1 MATQFDYFG
10 FRYEIIKD
18 KKNEVAL
25 IDATRGEGRVVVPKQ
40 VEFEGKTYT
49 VTVIGCR
56 TETDYYNKETDKR
69 KKALWVEKGTISV
82 GAFSKTST
90 QRWDTKVSDLLGS
103 WYNKYRKIVDNVSVT
118 SVKLPDSIK
127 TIEEKAF
134 YKCRKLEDIN
144 IPDSVTAIGW
154 SAFCGCSS
162 LKEIIIPNSVTSI
175 KGSAFYGCSSLKEIT
190 IPNSVTSIGGS
201 AFRACSSLKEITIP
215 DSVNSIEEEVFCDCS
230 SLQEITIPDSVTS
243 IGGWAFL
250 CCTSLKEITIPS
262 SVKTIGERAFDDGSS
277 TKCGLEVVNIL
288 NDEGEVVIHAT
299 AFTNRV
305 NINYLGKKKAP
316 KPAAEKITKEKKK
329 ETVPAKGASIDL
341 EKLIQAALVDG
352 VVTDKE
358 RAILIKKVKEAGG
371 DTDEFEM
378 LLDARIYEAQQKNAP
393 KKEMSK
399 KEESEKGSLLS
410 NLKSLLFGKKEEPKE
425 EEETTKEDKKVVEKN
440 EEPKKEKET
449 PKEVKQAAKTA
460 GSNDPGREVWEN
472 MEKDVKP
479 ALQILDKLV
488 AGMPYVQDGTYQI
501 NYDSKSYIGFAKN
514 GKANNFATFAP
525 QPKALV
531 VNAWGM
537 ADSEEIENVGKAL
550 PNFEHKVT
558 SRNVNYH
565 TFKFSVDKAPTAE
578 QTKAALTI
586 LEMARKNYEK

>member
-1 MATQFDYFG
+1 MATQFEYFG
-10 FRYEIIKD
+10 FKYEIIEGKN
-18 KKNEVAL
+18 NEVAL

-49 VTVIGCR
+49 VTVIGYR
-56 TETDYYNKETDKR
+56 TVKAYYNWEDDKR
-69 KKALWVEKGTISV
+69 KTAIWKDSSGPDRI
-82 GAFSKTST
+82 GAFSKYKYRGSC
-90 QRWDTKVSDLLGS
+90 KVSELGNN
-103 WYNKYRKIVDNVSVT
+103 YHDPIILDNESVT

-134 YKCRKLEDIN
+134 WRCRKVEEIN
-144 IPDSVTAIGW
+144 IPDSVT
-154 SAFCGCSS
+154 
-162 LKEIIIPNSVTSI
+162 
-175 KGSAFYGCSSLKEIT
+175 
-190 IPNSVTSIGGS
+190 SIGSYAFGS
-201 AFRACSSLKEITIP
+201 CSSLKEITIP
-215 DSVNSIEEEVFCDCS
+215 DSVTSIGGGAFSGCS
-230 SLQEITIPDSVTS
+230 SLKEITIPDSVTF
-243 IGGWAFL
+243 IGKEVFK

-262 SVKTIGERAFDDGSS
+262 SVKTINEGAFSDSNNG
-277 TKCGLEVVNIL
+277 TNKCGLEVVNIL
-288 NDEGEVVIHAT
+288 NDEGEVVIHPA

-305 NINYLGKKKAP
+305 KINYLGKKKAP
-316 KPAAEKITKEKKK
+316 KPAAGKVAKEEKKD
-329 ETVPAKGASIDL
+329 TTPAKGATIDL

-352 VVTDKE
+352 VITDKE

-371 DTDEFEM
+371 DTDEFEL

-393 KKEMSK
+393 KKE
-399 KEESEKGSLLS
+399 
-410 NLKSLLFGKKEEPKE
+410 KEEPKKE
-425 EEETTKEDKKVVEKN
+425 KETPKAEKIVVEKK

-449 PKEVKQAAKTA
+449 PKEVKQTAKPA
-460 GSNDPGREVWEN
+460 SSNDPGRKVWEN

-488 AGMPYVQDGTYQI
+488 EGMPYVQDGTYQI

-537 ADSEEIENVGKAL
+537 EDSEAIEKIGKAL

-558 SRNVNYH
+558 SRNVSFH
-565 TFKFSVDKAPTAE
+565 TFKFSVDKAPAAE
-578 QTKAALTI
+578 QLQAALAI
-586 LEMARKNYEK
+586 IEMARKNYEK